1 MKILHFGAG
10 KIGRGLIFP
19 AFYEKHEVVLIDS
32 NVDLVRLI
40 RKNHGYKIIELESG
54 SKNIIHIKDPN
65 IQSYCDYKAQYNYDI
80 ITTSVIPKNIPEILP
95 KIVDILLNNKRP
107 LYIIPMENTHDAKNM
122 IKLELEKQNVDL
134 SEVHFL
140 GSVIDRI
147 VPVIYNELV
156 IICEKY
162 YSVIIENRNEFGKF
176 FNSKNN
182 LTDNYN
188 KEFDKK
194 LLLVNG
200 LHACLAYLGHIEKY
214 SYTHEAMKDN
224 NIYRKL
230 ISIGECYIQYL
241 VSNYLFDNIEL
252 EQYLKNSLKRFSNS
266 SIKDPLS
273 RVGRNLLIK
282 MSNNERIIRPYLY
295 NRKYGLKCKPL
306 EEVIIATKY
315 FDIANDYEDYIKLK
329 YWENI

>member
-40 RKNHGYKIIELESG
+40 RKNNGYKIIELESG
-54 SKNIIHIKDPN
+54 LKNVIHIKDPN
-65 IQSYCDYKAQYNYDI
+65 IQSYQDYKVQHDYDV
-80 ITTSVIPKNIPEILP
+80 ITTSVFPKSMPQILP
-95 KIVDILLNNKRP
+95 KIIDILKNNKRP
-107 LYIIPMENTHDAKNM
+107 LYIIPMENTQDAKN
-122 IKLELEKQNVDL
+122 IIRLELEKYNVDL
-134 SEVHFL
+134 NGVHFL

-147 VPVIYNELV
+147 VPVIYKELV

-162 YSVIIENRNEFGKF
+162 YSVIIENSNGFGIYF
-176 FNSKNN
+176 GSNNN

-224 NIYRKL
+224 NIYKKL
-230 ISIGECYIQYL
+230 ILIGECYIQYL
-241 VSNYLFDNIEL
+241 VSNYRFDNIEL
-252 EQYLKNSLKRFSNS
+252 EKYLENSLKRFSNS

-295 NRKYGLKCKPL
+295 NRKYGLKYKPL
-306 EEVIIATKY
+306 EEAIVATKY
-315 FDIANDYEDYIKLK
+315 FDIANDYEEYIQLK
-329 YWENI
+329 YW